1 MSYSAPDKEKRSAR
15 RRAAAGTAAAWVLFA
30 ALISAPAFAAGDNDV
45 AAQLA
50 ALAQRLTQQEAR
62 IQDQERQ
69 LAAQRAQLEAQ
80 ARQIETQRREF
91 QLGGPMSD
99 AISDARAVA
108 SADEMADMRGGGRA
122 SGAAQLILLGQA
134 DTAATATA
142 TPIHPVGEAPKVVDA
157 PPIIA
162 ALPEGQGV
170 LTPKGRLVLDP
181 SIEYSSSSSNRLVY
195 RGVEIVTGIQVGL
208 IEANDAQR
216 DTVVSALTARYGLTP
231 RIEVEARVPY
241 VYRNDRILTLAQRD
255 ATISREQQLDGRGI
269 GDIEGSIRYQL
280 NRGATGAPVFVAGLR
295 AKSNTG
301 TSPFDVS
308 RDSFGVANELPT
320 GSGFWGLSPSL
331 SVLYPNDPVV
341 LFGNLS
347 YSYNAPST
355 INKTINNA
363 RIGKVDP
370 GDSVGASVGFGF
382 ALNDR
387 FSYSLGYSHQYLFQT
402 TSEIGGTRQH
412 SPALQVGALQ
422 FGMSLRVT
430 PKVTVASSFEFG
442 ATKDSPD
449 VRAVFRVPV
458 GIQLLEANR
467 AASRRSQLVNARTT
481 RPWWRKALDR
491 W

>member
-1 MSYSAPDKEKRSAR
+1 MSSSAPDKVKRDAR
-15 RRAAAGTAAAWVLFA
+15 QRATAGTAAAWVLFA
-30 ALISAPAFAAGDNDV
+30 ALISAPAFAASDNDV

-50 ALAQRLTQQEAR
+50 ALAQRLTQQEQR
-62 IQDQERQ
+62 IQEQERQ
-69 LAAQRAQLEAQ
+69 LADQRAQLEAQ
-80 ARQIETQRREF
+80 ARQIETQRKEF
-91 QLGGPMSD
+91 VLGGPMSD

-108 SADEMADMRGGGRA
+108 SADDLADMRGGGRA

-134 DTAATATA
+134 DTAATAA
-142 TPIHPVGEAPKVVDA
+142 TPIRPVGEAPRVVDA

-216 DTVVSALTARYGLTP
+216 DTMVSAVTARYGLTP
-231 RIEVEARVPY
+231 RIELEARVPY
-241 VYRNDRILTLAQRD
+241 VYRSDRIRTLAQRD
-255 ATISREQQLDGRGI
+255 SSISREQQLDGGGI
-269 GDIEGSIRYQL
+269 GDVEGSIRYQL
-280 NRGATGAPVFVAGLR
+280 NRGAAGAPIFVAGLR

-308 RDSFGVANELPT
+308 RDTFGVAKELPT
-320 GSGFWGLSPSL
+320 GSGFWGVSPSL
-331 SVLYPNDPVV
+331 SVLYPSDPVV
-341 LFGNLS
+341 LFANLS
-347 YSYNAPST
+347 YLYNAPGT

-370 GDSVGASVGFGF
+370 GDSIGASVGFGF

-402 TSEIGGTRQH
+402 TSEIGGTQQK

-422 FGMSLRVT
+422 FGMSLRLT
-430 PKVTVASSFEFG
+430 PKVTVSSSFEFG

-467 AASRRSQLVNARTT
+467 SASRRRQTVTASPARA
-481 RPWWRKALDR
+481 WWRL